1 MTIPAM
7 KKPAEPI
14 RFPFCQSPK
23 HSAMPDDN
31 KMPWRFGKRCDRK
44 HLRKTILT
52 FLAPRSAY
60 MRRSRRKTNQ
70 FIVAAKNEVSENGGA
85 VNGLRTLES
94 TLE

>member
-1 MTIPAM
+1 
-7 KKPAEPI
+7 
-14 RFPFCQSPK
+14 
-23 HSAMPDDN
+23 
-31 KMPWRFGKRCDRK
+31 MPWRRGKRCDRQ
-44 HLRKTILT
+44 HLRKTFLT

-60 MRRSRRKTNQ
+60 TRWCRRKANQ